1 MLYERRH
8 TRLISEFGGLST
20 PMPNFAA
27 IYMIAT
33 LSSLGLPLLNGFIG
47 EFTIL
52 SGVYQVSLRLAAW
65 AVIGIVLGAAY
76 LLWLYQRVM
85 FGPVTNPANEHLPDL
100 NMREY
105 ATLVPLVLLAFWIG
119 IYPKPLFTVLDAP
132 VHQIVEQVNP
142 GYYNSATA
150 QRCAEKPAVARGS
163 CRASRWRCRRHAA
176 KRSRAAKARRKVQSL
191 RLRRRQQCWRI
202 GFGVLASTPH
212 ARPAGEKR

>member
-47 EFTIL
+47 EFVIL
-52 SGVYQVSLRLAAW
+52 RGTYEVSIKYVAW

-85 FGPVTNPANEHLPDL
+85 FGPVTNPANEHMADL
-100 NMREY
+100 NAREY
-105 ATLVPLVLLAFWIG
+105 ATLVPLLILCFWIG
-119 IYPKPLFTVLDAP
+119 IYPKPLFRVLERP
-132 VHQIVEQVNP
+132 VQQIVEQINP
-142 GYYNSATA
+142 GYYAPERASAPVAKAITIPGPAADAARMPAMRAPLTA
-150 QRCAEKPAVARGS
+150 EALPASGAEK
-163 CRASRWRCRRHAA
+163 
-176 KRSRAAKARRKVQSL
+176 K
-191 RLRRRQQCWRI
+191 
-202 GFGVLASTPH
+202 
-212 ARPAGEKR
+212 